1 MGIVRILVVSAVFVV
16 FLASQ
21 LFWFRRV
28 AEWGENLIPNRK
40 LRRALAGAGAI
51 AYILL
56 FAYTVV
62 WFRSGGT
69 PTHFTLRVALLEVPF
84 PWWLLGSLMG
94 FGLFL
99 LLWLADRLVGLVRL
113 AAELLRRALPRLQSQ
128 PARAAD
134 DPPSPGRRA
143 FLEQTAKAVSAA
155 PFVVS
160 GYGLLYGRLNLETT
174 HPRIKLSRL
183 PKSFHGFRI
192 AQLSDIH
199 IGPFMSAEEIRKYV
213 AIVNEIKADLIL
225 LTGDF
230 ITWDADTQE
239 AVVGELARLKAPY
252 GIYGCLGNHERW
264 SDAEDSITELFARR
278 GIRMLRQQ
286 NVVLRSG
293 DAGLNL
299 IGVDYQSIRR
309 GEPRGEPAVRSY
321 LEGVE
326 RLMVPG
332 TANLLMSHNPNSFDR
347 AAELRID
354 LSLAGHTHGG
364 QITLEYI
371 HPALTPSRFI
381 TDYTRGW
388 FQKGASQLYVN
399 RGIGTIGIPIR
410 LGARPEITVFELT
423 RET

>member
-1 MGIVRILVVSAVFVV
+1 MV
-16 FLASQ
+16 
-21 LFWFRRV
+21 
-28 AEWGENLIPNRK
+28 
-40 LRRALAGAGAI
+40 
-51 AYILL
+51 
-56 FAYTVV
+56 
-62 WFRSGGT
+62 
-69 PTHFTLRVALLEVPF
+69 
-84 PWWLLGSLMG
+84 
-94 FGLFL
+94 
-99 LLWLADRLVGLVRL
+99 
-113 AAELLRRALPRLQSQ
+113 
-128 PARAAD
+128 
-134 DPPSPGRRA
+134 
-143 FLEQTAKAVSAA
+143 VSAA

-183 PKSFHGFRI
+183 PKAFHGFRI

-213 AIVNEIKADLIL
+213 AIVDETKADLIL

-239 AVVGELARLKAPY
+239 AVVKELARLKAPY

-264 SDAEDSITELFARR
+264 SDAEDSIAELFAAR

-293 DAGLNL
+293 DASLNL
-299 IGVDYQSIRR
+299 IGVDYQSTRR
-309 GEPRGEPAVRSY
+309 GEPRQGTAVRPY

-332 TANLLMSHNPNSFDR
+332 TANILLSHNPNSFDR
-347 AAELRID
+347 AAALGID

-364 QITLEYI
+364 QVTLEYI

-388 FQKGASQLYVN
+388 FQKGPSQLYVN
-399 RGIGTIGIPIR
+399 RGIGTIGFPIR
-410 LGARPEITVFELT
+410 LGARPEITVFELA
-423 RET
+423 REG

>member
-1 MGIVRILVVSAVFVV
+1 MGIVRPLVISAVFVV

-28 AEWGENLIPNRK
+28 AEWGEKLIPNRK

-56 FAYTVV
+56 FAYTTV

-69 PTHFTLRVALLEVPF
+69 PTHVTLRVALIEAPF
-84 PWWLLGSLMG
+84 QWWLLGSLMG
-94 FGLFL
+94 FGLFC
-99 LLWLADRLVGLVRL
+99 LLWLADRLVSLIRL
-113 AAELLRRALPRLQSQ
+113 AAGLLRRALPRLQSQ
-128 PARAAD
+128 PGTVAD

-143 FLEQTAKAVSAA
+143 FLEHTAKAVSAA

-183 PKSFHGFRI
+183 PKAFHGFRI

-213 AIVNEIKADLIL
+213 AIVNETKADLIV

-230 ITWDADTQE
+230 ITWDPDTQE
-239 AVVGELARLKAPY
+239 AVVNELTRLKAPY

-264 SDAEDSITELFARR
+264 ADAEDSITELFAGR

-293 DAGLNL
+293 DASLNL
-299 IGVDYQSIRR
+299 IGVDYQSTRR
-309 GEPRGEPAVRSY
+309 GEPRQGTAVRSY

-347 AAELRID
+347 AAELGID

-388 FQKGASQLYVN
+388 FQKGSSQLYVN
-399 RGIGTIGIPIR
+399 RGIGTIGFPIR
-410 LGARPEITVFELT
+410 LGARPEITVFELA
-423 RET
+423 REA